1 MYTQRLCN
9 VHSYVNVSIY
19 TSIYIYVCMYV
30 YIYRES
36 PDLLPYLFSVLGM
49 KYVAPP
55 RPR

>member
-9 VHSYVNVSIY
+9 VHSYVN
-19 TSIYIYVCMYV
+19 VCMYV